1 MATSKKPRK
10 AGKRIALNPRA
21 WVDNMTSIPAADIV
35 KIKLVTRLALDNV
48 RKGLCTEYDWNA
60 LAAVVNTQLLLAES
74 GVGGDVMEE
83 IKAAQD
89 ALMGAQHRFDAI
101 GRYGFNG
108 RGLVALTTALE
119 LHDAQ
124 IDLCT
129 KGEYSRALQG
139 VYKRMNA
146 GEVLI

>member
-10 AGKRIALNPRA
+10 EGKRIALNPRA
-21 WVDNMTSIPAADIV
+21 WVDNMTSIPADDIV

-48 RKGLCTEYDWNA
+48 RKGLCSEYDWNA
-60 LAAVVNTQLLLAES
+60 LAAVVNTQLLLAEAV
-74 GVGGDVMEE
+74 VGRDALEE

-89 ALMGAQHRFDAI
+89 ALMDAQHRFDAI

-108 RGLVALTTALE
+108 RGLMAVTSALE
-119 LHDAQ
+119 LHDQQ

-129 KGEYSRALQG
+129 KGEYRRALQG
-139 VYKRMNA
+139 VYQRMNA
-146 GEVLI
+146 GEVLL

>member
-1 MATSKKPRK
+1 MSKKPRK
-10 AGKRIALNPRA
+10 AGKRIARNPRA

-35 KIKLVTRLALDNV
+35 KIKLVTRLALDNT

-74 GVGGDVMEE
+74 GVGGDAMEE
-83 IKAAQD
+83 IKGAQA
-89 ALMGAQHRFDAI
+89 ALMAAQHRFEAI
-101 GRYGFNG
+101 GRYGFDG
-108 RGLVALTTALE
+108 RGLVAVTDALE
-119 LHDAQ
+119 LHDQQ

-139 VYKRMNA
+139 VYQRMNA